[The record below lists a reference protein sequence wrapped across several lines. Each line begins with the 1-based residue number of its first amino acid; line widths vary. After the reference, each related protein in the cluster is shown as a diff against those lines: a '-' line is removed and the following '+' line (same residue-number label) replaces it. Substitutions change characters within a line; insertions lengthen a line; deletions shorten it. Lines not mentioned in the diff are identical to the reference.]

1 MAGQSLAAD
10 RVVDPILSAVAR
22 GFKPTNAMVAEALF
36 PIVEVGVR
44 AGFIMSFG
52 AEDFKLIGTARAP
65 GSNTKRVQFG
75 YGKDRF
81 SLIDHSLEGMVPR
94 ERMQE
99 ARAVPGIDLAERAI
113 VGVQNLMSRER
124 EYQAASL
131 AMNAA
136 NYDASNKLT
145 LSGSDR
151 WDDPTSD
158 PFTVINDAR
167 EVIRARTGVRPNKM
181 VVAPKALLAL
191 RSHPK
196 ILDRLSTASDRPPA
210 TIAQL
215 QALFEM
221 PEIVEA
227 TSVYYDD
234 ATKTFVDMWTNSV
247 VLAYTVPASM
257 AEYGSPSYGYTYR
270 LSGMPEVE
278 EPYQERNPK
287 SWMYPVTDAYQ
298 AVLAGASAGFL
309 IQSVVTP

>member
-1 MAGQSLAAD
+1 MAGQSLAQD

-22 GFKPTNAMVAEALF
+22 GYKPNNAMVAEALF

-44 AGFIMSFG
+44 AGFILSFG
-52 AEDFKLIGTARAP
+52 PEDFKLINTARAP
-65 GSNTKRVQFG
+65 GANTKRVQFG

-81 SLIDHSLEGMVPR
+81 SLIDHSLEGLVPK

-99 ARAVPGIDLAERAI
+99 AAAVPGIDLAERAI
-113 VGVQNLMSRER
+113 YGVQSLMSRER
-124 EYQAASL
+124 EWQAASL

-136 NYDASNKLT
+136 NYDASNKVT

-158 PFTVINDAR
+158 PFEVINGAR
-167 EVIRARTGVRPNKM
+167 ETIRQRTGVKPNKM
-181 VVAPKALLAL
+181 VLAPKVLTAL

-215 QALFEM
+215 QALFEI

-227 TSVYYDD
+227 DSVYYDD
-234 ATKTFVDMWTNSV
+234 ATKTFVDMWLTSV
-247 VLAYTVPASM
+247 VLAYTVPASQ

-270 LSGMPEVE
+270 LTGMPEVE

-287 SWMYPVTDAYQ
+287 SWLYPVTDAYQ

-309 IQSVVTP
+309 ISSAVS